1 MIWDWPKPE
10 PLTKL
15 NYSPLSGFDCNDI
28 SGSRKVRKTEGLK
41 LSEAFT
47 DCLFAEVSAADGK
60 NVESSMMDLA
70 NLLKEKEDITMQ
82 KALTI
87 SLNEEAARK
96 KKKNKCC

>member
-1 MIWDWPKPE
+1 MG
-10 PLTKL
+10 TVKL
-15 NYSPLSGFDCNDI
+15 DFTCGFVC
-28 SGSRKVRKTEGLK
+28 RKVRKTEGLR
-41 LSEAFT
+41 LSETFT

-96 KKKNKCC
+96 KKSKCCG

>member
-1 MIWDWPKPE
+1 M
-10 PLTKL
+10 
-15 NYSPLSGFDCNDI
+15 
-28 SGSRKVRKTEGLK
+28 
-41 LSEAFT
+41 SEAFT

-96 KKKNKCC
+96 KKSKCC

>member
-1 MIWDWPKPE
+1 MAIK
-10 PLTKL
+10 
-15 NYSPLSGFDCNDI
+15 FFNDKYF
-28 SGSRKVRKTEGLK
+28 SLWGCRKVRKTEGLR
-41 LSEAFT
+41 LSETFT

-96 KKKNKCC
+96 KKSKCCG

>member
-1 MIWDWPKPE
+1 M
-10 PLTKL
+10 
-15 NYSPLSGFDCNDI
+15 
-28 SGSRKVRKTEGLK
+28 
-41 LSEAFT
+41 SETFT

-87 SLNEEAARK
+87 SLNGDAAARK
-96 KKKNKCC
+96 RKNKCCG